1 MELELRYILS
11 LCLSLSLLPAPQGCG
26 EVTVSLFCNF
36 HLGDGVLQMSQA
48 ALELGIHLPQLDGVL
63 GIIGECCCAWCLNT
77 NRLTIQTKALS
88 AMSVCRRPY

>member
-1 MELELRYILS
+1 MELELKYILS
-11 LCLSLSLLPAPQGCG
+11 LCLSLSLLPTPQGCG

-36 HLGDGVLQMSQA
+36 HLVDGVLQMSQA
-48 ALELGIHLPQLDGVL
+48 ALELGIHLPQFDGVL
-63 GIIGECCCAWCLNT
+63 ACCCAWYLNT